1 MSSLK
6 KYLILVAL
14 FSAPVWA
21 EENLKI
27 QAVDVAGSRDETE
40 MRKDAITQ
48 KVVVGRKEIENLSV
62 MTVGEVLAKL
72 PGVEVGAGGTRARG
86 MSRDSIRVMIDG
98 ERQSGGTMGSF
109 SRMPASDIER
119 VEIHRGSSAEFGG
132 SSPLTINIILKKG
145 VSKASTEVK
154 AGLGFRDGQPN
165 EQLAWSESGT
175 NGTFSWILPI
185 SLNFSRSPVNST
197 IDRQSIGNQPFWQ
210 KEIASGVNEMEHHAF
225 SPRLTWKSGRD
236 SITLSSMVFL
246 GPSDKIT
253 NTSLYSA
260 LNPFL
265 PLSPNGT
272 RDANEKGSARFLRLR
287 LEGEKYFGES
297 KLSGR
302 FALNNRLNTTDVSR
316 NSLDVNGV
324 ASYVNQNTHSNQDE
338 LNGAVRWDQPIDLH
352 FISMAAEYNK
362 LNQNDQQL
370 FIGSPGQGQY
380 ESSSQDQALWIQDT
394 WAIKDFLTLT
404 PGLRF
409 ESVQLTSSG
418 SAQQESALL
427 PSMAIRWQP
436 SDAWVFR
443 SSLGAGMKIPKISE
457 ISNALTPS
465 ITANNPLDPNV
476 RGNPNLKPE
485 HSVNFEV
492 VAERYLA
499 NKGGVLSANIYVRAT
514 SDFTEHR
521 VTNESLVNPSPV
533 WVDRPY
539 NVGDALHWGLELDGK
554 VNTEQLGLNGG
565 TAKAHLTLPHARVD
579 DALLGVTRNAAD
591 TPKYVLSLGWDQSIP
606 KWQSTAGVSL
616 QLSGRSETNISSN
629 LNAVPTQMAYTEA
642 RALLDVFWLYKL
654 NSRFNLRISGQNLL
668 DEDMRRQNKYIAQ
681 DDQWK
686 LLANDLGYRTV
697 MFSVEGRW

>member
-1 MSSLK
+1 MFFSL
-6 KYLILVAL
+6 
-14 FSAPVWA
+14 PVWA
-21 EENLKI
+21 EETLKI
-27 QAVDVAGSRDETE
+27 QAVDVAGARDETE

-62 MTVGEVLAKL
+62 MTVGEVLTKL

-98 ERQSGGTMGSF
+98 ERQSGGTMGAF

-132 SSPLTINIILKKG
+132 SSPLTINIVLKKG
-145 VSKASTEVK
+145 VSKASTEMK
-154 AGLGFRDGQPN
+154 AALGFRDGEPN
-165 EQLAWSESGT
+165 EQIAWSQSGT
-175 NGTFSWILPI
+175 NGEFSWILPV

-197 IDRQSIGNQPFWQ
+197 IDRQSIGGTSFWQ
-210 KEIASGVNEMEHHAF
+210 KEIANGVNEMEHHAF
-225 SPRLTWKSGRD
+225 SPRVTWKSGRD
-236 SITLSSMVFL
+236 SVTLSSMLFL

-253 NTSLYSA
+253 KTSLYSSA
-260 LNPFL
+260 NPLTPLNP
-265 PLSPNGT
+265 NGI
-272 RDANEKGSARFLRLR
+272 RDANEDGSARYLRLR

-302 FALNNRLNTTDVSR
+302 IALNNRLNTTDVSR
-316 NSLDVNGV
+316 NSIDVNGV
-324 ASYVNQNTHSNQDE
+324 ANYVNQNTHSNQDE
-338 LNGAVRWDQPIDLH
+338 LNGAVRWDQPVDLH
-352 FISMAAEYNK
+352 FISVAAEYNK
-362 LNQNDQQL
+362 LNQNDQQIFL
-370 FIGSPGQGQY
+370 GTPGQGQY
-380 ESSSQDQALWIQDT
+380 ESSSQDQALWVQDA
-394 WAIKDFLTLT
+394 WAIKDYLTLT
-404 PGLRF
+404 SGLRF
-409 ESVQLTSSG
+409 ESVQLNSSG

-436 SDAWVFR
+436 SDDWVFR

-465 ITANNPLDPNV
+465 ITSNNPLDPNV

-485 HSVNFEV
+485 HSINFEV
-492 VAERYLA
+492 VGERYLP
-499 NKGGVLSANIYVRAT
+499 NKGGVLGANLYVRAT

-521 VTNESLVNPSPV
+521 VTNESAINLPAV

-565 TAKAHLTLPHARVD
+565 TAKVHLTLPHARVD
-579 DALLGVTRNAAD
+579 DALLGVTRKAAD

-606 KWQSTAGVSL
+606 KWQSTSGVSL
-616 QLSGRSETNISSN
+616 QLSGRSETNIGSN
-629 LNAVPTQMAYTEA
+629 LNSVPTQMAYTEA
-642 RALLDVFWLYKL
+642 RALLDAFWLYKL
-654 NSRFNLRISGQNLL
+654 NARFNLRVSAQNLL

-681 DDQWK
+681 GDEWK
-686 LLANDLGYRTV
+686 LLANDFGYRTV
-697 MFSVEGRW
+697 MFSLEGRW